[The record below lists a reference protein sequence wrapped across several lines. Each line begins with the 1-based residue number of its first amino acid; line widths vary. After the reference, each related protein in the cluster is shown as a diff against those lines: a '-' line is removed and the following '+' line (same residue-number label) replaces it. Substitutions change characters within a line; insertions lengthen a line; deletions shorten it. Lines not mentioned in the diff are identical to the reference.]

1 MSGEDDDRA
10 GAIQARCDGDWA
22 RPLSYW
28 REYAAE
34 MYDAGLRSEVRDCVR
49 RIEPTID
56 DWRAAVNGDPEAAI
70 KIALKMPMPGEIG
83 ARSDLMMTMLLNAA
97 FDDAAAAT
105 ALADLVQRAPLDP
118 VDCLGISTSWRVH
131 KIWLESVV
139 RNAHKRRCWRNRGYD
154 L

>member
-10 GAIQARCDGDWA
+10 DAFQAKCDYDWT

-49 RIEPTID
+49 RIGPTID
-56 DWRAAVNGDPEAAI
+56 DARAAVDRDPKAAI
-70 KIALKMPMPGEIG
+70 KTALKMPMPGEIG
-83 ARSDLMMTMLLNAA
+83 ARLDIVMTMLLNAA
-97 FDDAAAAT
+97 FDAAAAAT
-105 ALADLVQRAPLDP
+105 AMADLVQRAPLDP
-118 VDCLGISTSWRVH
+118 VDASGISTSWRVH
-131 KIWLESVV
+131 RIWLESIV
-139 RNAHKRRCWRNRGYD
+139 RNAQKGRCSRNRGCD